1 MLGHEAFPIKF
12 SSDDNHG
19 LTVGKYT
26 LDAGGVL
33 NLAKCIFV
41 RIALFGGTFDP
52 VHYGHL
58 RLAEEA
64 REAAGLERVLFVP
77 AHTSPFRQQEPISPP
92 RHRIAMARLAIADNS
107 AFEVSDI
114 EIQRGGVSYTVDTV
128 MTLRAQYPD
137 AELHLI
143 LGADA
148 LQGFPNW
155 YRAAAIAH
163 ECILLVGVRPHYDL
177 QAALEYLPDAIRAR
191 VQPVPMTPLDISAS
205 DIRQRIR
212 AGRSIRYLTPP
223 HVIEYIQQHRLYL
236 EP

>member
-92 RHRIAMARLAIADNS
+92 RHRIDMARLAIADNS

-128 MTLRAQYPD
+128 TTLRALYPD
-137 AELHLI
+137 DELFLI

-148 LQGFPNW
+148 LLGFPNW

-177 QAALEYLPDAIRAR
+177 RAALEHLPDAIRER

-205 DIRQRIR
+205 DLRQRVR
-212 AGRSIRYLTPP
+212 TGRSIRYLTPP
-223 HVIEYIQQHRLYL
+223 NVIVYIQQHRLFR

>member
-148 LQGFPNW
+148 LQGFMHWTRPD
-155 YRAAAIAH
+155 AIAH

-177 QAALEYLPDAIRAR
+177 QAAIGHLPDEIRPR
-191 VQPVPMTPLDISAS
+191 VKPVPMTPLDISAS

>member
-1 MLGHEAFPIKF
+1 M
-12 SSDDNHG
+12 
-19 LTVGKYT
+19 
-26 LDAGGVL
+26 
-33 NLAKCIFV
+33 

-77 AHTSPFRQQEPISPP
+77 AHMSPFRQQEPISPP
-92 RHRIAMARLAIADNS
+92 RHRIDMARLAIADNPT
-107 AFEVSDI
+107 FEVSEL

-128 MTLRAQYPD
+128 TTLRAQYPD

-163 ECILLVGVRPHYDL
+163 ECILDRKSVV
-177 QAALEYLPDAIRAR
+177 
-191 VQPVPMTPLDISAS
+191 
-205 DIRQRIR
+205 
-212 AGRSIRYLTPP
+212 
-223 HVIEYIQQHRLYL
+223 
-236 EP
+236 

>member
-1 MLGHEAFPIKF
+1 M
-12 SSDDNHG
+12 
-19 LTVGKYT
+19 
-26 LDAGGVL
+26 
-33 NLAKCIFV
+33 

-77 AHTSPFRQQEPISPP
+77 AHMSPFRQQEPISPP
-92 RHRIAMARLAIADNS
+92 RHRIDGALGNRRQP

-128 MTLRAQYPD
+128 TTLRALYPD
-137 AELHLI
+137 DELFLI

-148 LQGFPNW
+148 LLGFPNW

>member
-1 MLGHEAFPIKF
+1 M
-12 SSDDNHG
+12 
-19 LTVGKYT
+19 
-26 LDAGGVL
+26 
-33 NLAKCIFV
+33 

-64 REAAGLERVLFVP
+64 REAAALERVLFVP
-77 AHTSPFRQQEPISPP
+77 AYMSPFRQREPISLP
-92 RHRIAMARLAIADNS
+92 RHRIEMTRLAVADNP

-114 EIQRGGVSYTVDTV
+114 EIQRGGVSYTVETV
-128 MTLRAQYPD
+128 AALRAHYPD
-137 AELHLI
+137 AELYLI

-155 YRAAAIAH
+155 YQAGTIAQ
-163 ECILLVGVRPHYDL
+163 ECRLLVGVRPHHDL
-177 QAALEYLPDAIRAR
+177 QAALAQLPDAIRAR
-191 VQPVPMTPLDISAS
+191 VHPVALTPLDISAS

-212 AGRSIRYLTPP
+212 TGRSIRYLTPP
-223 HVIEYIQQHRLYL
+223 DVIEYIQQHRLYL

>member
-1 MLGHEAFPIKF
+1 M
-12 SSDDNHG
+12 
-19 LTVGKYT
+19 
-26 LDAGGVL
+26 
-33 NLAKCIFV
+33 

-77 AHTSPFRQQEPISPP
+77 AHMSPFRQQEPLSESH
-92 RHRIAMARLAIADNS
+92 HRLLMTRLAVADNP
-107 AFEVSDI
+107 AFEASDI

-143 LGADA
+143 LGVDA
-148 LQGFPNW
+148 LQGFRGW
-155 YRAAAIAH
+155 YRAETIAH

-177 QAALEYLPDAIRAR
+177 RAALEHLPDAIRER
-191 VQPVPMTPLDISAS
+191 VQPVPMTLLDISAS
-205 DIRQRIR
+205 DLRQRVR
-212 AGRSIRYLTPP
+212 TGRSIRYLTPP
-223 HVIEYIQQHRLYL
+223 NVIEYIQQHRLYL